1 MPKKTLG
8 YWIATALTAFVYL
21 VGGTVDVMRPP
32 FLIEEIAHL
41 GFPAYFMVILGTWKI
56 LGGIVVLLPR
66 MPIVKEWAYAGMT
79 INLTGAA
86 IAHAVV
92 SDPPGEIATPLVIL
106 AIVATSWALRPADRV
121 VRPALA

>member
-8 YWIATALTAFVYL
+8 YWSATALTAFVYL

-92 SDPPGEIATPLVIL
+92 GDPPGEIATPLVIL

-121 VRPALA
+121 VRPAMA